1 MPTDQIPFN
10 PTEFA
15 ENPEPRCPCL
25 LLLDTSTSMRGR
37 PMAELN
43 DGLQTFR
50 ESLLADD
57 MAMQRVELGIV
68 TFGPVRVQAE
78 FQSAEM
84 FSPPTLQANGDTP
97 LGAAVM
103 QGLDMLDARKRT
115 YKEAGI
121 AYYRPWVFLITD
133 GGPTDDWRAA
143 ADRVR
148 QGDSDRSKAF
158 SFFAVGVQGADMAT
172 LARICS
178 DARPPLNL
186 KGLHFRELFQWLSSS
201 LGGVAKSQPGQLV
214 PLASPAGWAAV
225 G

>member
-1 MPTDQIPFN
+1 MQPDQIPFGL
-10 PTEFA
+10 TEFA

-43 DGLQTFR
+43 EGLQSFR
-50 ESLLADD
+50 ASLMEDD

-78 FQSAEM
+78 FQSADM
-84 FSPPTLQANGDTP
+84 FSPPVLEANGDTP
-97 LGAAVM
+97 LGAAIVR
-103 QGLDMLDARKRT
+103 GLDMLDARKRA
-115 YKEAGI
+115 YKEAGVS
-121 AYYRPWVFLITD
+121 YYRPWVFLITD
-133 GGPTDDWRAA
+133 GAPTDTWSAA
-143 ADRVR
+143 AARVR
-148 QGDSDRSKAF
+148 AGDGEQAKAF

-172 LARICS
+172 LTKICS
-178 DARPPLNL
+178 DARPPLPL
-186 KGLHFRELFQWLSSS
+186 KGLHFRELFSWLSSS

-214 PLASPAGWAAV
+214 PLAAPTGWAAV